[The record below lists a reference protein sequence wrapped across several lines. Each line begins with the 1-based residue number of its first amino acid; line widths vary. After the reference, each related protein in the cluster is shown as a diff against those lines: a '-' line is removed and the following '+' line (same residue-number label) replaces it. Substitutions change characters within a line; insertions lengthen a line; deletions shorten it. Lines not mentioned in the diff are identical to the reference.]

1 MELHQFL
8 SKTVENNGAK
18 VDFGTIKYNK
28 EGTYYYR
35 ITETGKA
42 ATTSG
47 EYTLD
52 SQSYVVKIVVTA
64 NVTSSGNITTTEYN
78 KVTTYYKGDTVN
90 ACTEENK
97 VTGTTGITFNNETIE
112 QKGNLKIVKA
122 AGAGTNLVGKTF
134 YFKISDENGNV
145 VKIVIIVMYGQL
157 HSVQML
163 KMQLTLKTLNL
174 ASTVYPKQMQMEM
187 ELQREKHSHM

>member
-1 MELHQFL
+1 M
-8 SKTVENNGAK
+8 
-18 VDFGTIKYNK
+18 
-28 EGTYYYR
+28 
-35 ITETGKA
+35 
-42 ATTSG
+42 
-47 EYTLD
+47 
-52 SQSYVVKIVVTA
+52 
-64 NVTSSGNITTTEYN
+64 
-78 KVTTYYKGDTVN
+78 
-90 ACTEENK
+90 
-97 VTGTTGITFNNETIE
+97 
-112 QKGNLKIVKA
+112 KIVKA